1 MFLGEIYAKFTHRI
15 QQYVKRIQTYGQVC
29 FIPIKKWMKD
39 ASLESQADEKLV
51 PGRRF
56 SLLSHQGCILQPQ
69 QGTTHTCRKSQNKT
83 HGKDAGRLVTHAAVG
98 MEVVQLLGKTAVSL
112 KIKHETTIRPTV
124 TLLGVYPRETK
135 T

>member
-56 SLLSHQGCILQPQ
+56 SLLSHQGAYYNHNKVP
-69 QGTTHTCRKSQNKT
+69 HTPV
-83 HGKDAGRLVTHAAVG
+83 GKAR
-98 MEVVQLLGKTAVSL
+98 
-112 KIKHETTIRPTV
+112 IKHMARMQGDWSH
-124 TLLGVYPRETK
+124 TLPWGWKWCSCSGKQQFL
-135 T
+135 